1 MPKRSLF
8 AALIELPWWF
18 SLIVA
23 GLIFAVGAL
32 FSPLIGAAAAAP
44 FVVVAIYTL
53 YLRLRRGPTADF
65 PVLMKAL
72 RSASPEEM
80 RDMLTEAFKR
90 QRYEV
95 SDSAGG
101 DLELRRNGYVT
112 LVRFRRW
119 RAQSTNPNALKEL
132 AQSMRDRKADH
143 AMYITAGAVP
153 EVTRSAAEKEGI
165 VLLDSVAFGNL
176 VVRTRGAR
184 KAVSRSSAEP
194 AKP

>member
-32 FSPLIGAAAAAP
+32 FSTLIGAAAAAP
-44 FVVVAIYTL
+44 FVVVALYTIF
-53 YLRLRRGPTADF
+53 LRLRRGPTADF

-80 RDMLTEAFKR
+80 RDMLAEAFKR

-95 SDSAGG
+95 SDGNGG

-132 AQSMRDRKADH
+132 AQTMRDRQADH

-153 EVTRSAAEKEGI
+153 EATRNAADKEGI

-194 AKP
+194 AKT